1 MEASEIADLFKFA
14 IPFIIAYN
22 AYIHNQVIS
31 NSKEIA
37 VNSANDLSRSGVY
50 EEIKEAIKEMKSEIH
65 KLGIQIAEIK
75 PKK

>member
-1 MEASEIADLFKFA
+1 MDAAQIADLFKFA

-22 AYIHNQVIS
+22 AYIHNQVIK
-31 NSKEIA
+31 NSKDIA
-37 VNSANDLSRSGVY
+37 VNSANDASRVGLM

-65 KLGIQIAEIK
+65 TLGLQIAELK